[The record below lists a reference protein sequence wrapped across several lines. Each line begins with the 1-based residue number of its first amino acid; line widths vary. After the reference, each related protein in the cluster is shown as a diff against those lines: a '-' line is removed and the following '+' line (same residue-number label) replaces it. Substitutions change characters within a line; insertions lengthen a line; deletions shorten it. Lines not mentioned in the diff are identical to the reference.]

1 MEALQENRARSNN
14 RALLLL
20 FPFTEFFDVYLS
32 NIRSRN
38 VEQSEESIS
47 IS

>member
-1 MEALQENRARSNN
+1 MEALQKN

-20 FPFTEFFDVYLS
+20 LFTEFFDMYLS

-38 VEQSEESIS
+38 VEQSKESIS